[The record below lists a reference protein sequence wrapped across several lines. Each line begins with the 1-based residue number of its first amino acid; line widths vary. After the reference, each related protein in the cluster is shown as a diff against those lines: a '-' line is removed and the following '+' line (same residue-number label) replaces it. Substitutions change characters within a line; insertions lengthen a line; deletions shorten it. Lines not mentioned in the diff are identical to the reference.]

1 MTIFPWTVLARA
13 APAKH
18 EGNRGQSKK
27 AFQQLWVAGTLGV
40 FFTSLARNLPVHL
53 SHAATA
59 AYDPKYT
66 LDILVRYAYL
76 IWLLGYFFMSALRNE
91 RPGAPRTWRD
101 MVFDVLQSL
110 FSLTAVY
117 FLGFIIPVK
126 DYGSAA
132 YAAANGA
139 VLFICVASLS
149 LFYSRGNNRLR
160 VFGAIISSIGLA
172 SSIWCTLNTSLLC
185 SFAVEAFLLLWLL
198 AFYIRIGVDE

>member
-13 APAKH
+13 APARH
-18 EGNRGQSKK
+18 GVNRVQSKK

-53 SHAATA
+53 SQMTA
-59 AYDPKYT
+59 AYDTRYT
-66 LDILVRYAYL
+66 LDVLVRYVYL
-76 IWLLGYFFMSALRNE
+76 IWLLGYFFMSALRND
-91 RPGAPRTWRD
+91 RPGAPRTWCD

-110 FSLTAVY
+110 FSVTAVY

-139 VLFICVASLS
+139 VLFICVASLL
-149 LFYSRGNNRLR
+149 LFYNRGNNRLR
-160 VFGAIISSIGLA
+160 VFGAVISLIGLSSSI
-172 SSIWCTLNTSLLC
+172 CFTLTTSVLC
-185 SFAVEAFLLLWLL
+185 GFAVEAFLLLWLL